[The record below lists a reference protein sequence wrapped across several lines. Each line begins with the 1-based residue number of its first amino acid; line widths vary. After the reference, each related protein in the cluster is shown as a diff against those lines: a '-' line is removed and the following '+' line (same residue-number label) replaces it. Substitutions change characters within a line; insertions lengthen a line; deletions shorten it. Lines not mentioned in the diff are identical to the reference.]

1 MALFT
6 GSGVALI
13 TPFNNKN
20 EINFEKLREL
30 LEFHIANKT
39 DAVIVTGTTGESSTM
54 TDEEKL
60 AVIKFSVETVNKR
73 IPVIAGTGSNNTKHA
88 VKMSI
93 KAQELGADGLLVVT
107 PYYNKGNEK
116 GIYNHY
122 KIIAE
127 SVDIPVILY
136 NVPGRTGVNLSIN
149 LLKKLAQIKNIIA
162 IKEASGNISYA
173 AEIARE
179 VPELDIYSGN
189 DDMTVPLLSL
199 GGKGVI
205 SVSANIIPETVHNM
219 TYAFFERDND
229 TARELQLK
237 YNDLVNALFIEVN
250 PVPVKE
256 AMNFL
261 DYNVGECRLPLGE
274 MSEENKNTLHR
285 IIEKHGVAQWK

>member
-88 VKMSI
+88 VEMSI

-107 PYYNKGNEK
+107 PYYNKGNEN

-122 KIIAE
+122 KLIAE

-256 AMNFL
+256 VMNFL
-261 DYNVGECRLPLGE
+261 GYNVGECRLPLGE

>member
-1 MALFT
+1 MTLFT

-88 VKMSI
+88 VEMSI

-107 PYYNKGNEK
+107 PYYNKGNEN

-122 KIIAE
+122 KLIAE

-261 DYNVGECRLPLGE
+261 GYNVGECRLPLGE

>member
-1 MALFT
+1 MAFFT

-13 TPFNNKN
+13 TPFNDKN

-88 VKMSI
+88 VEMSI

-107 PYYNKGNEK
+107 PYYNKGNEN

-179 VPELDIYSGN
+179 VPGLDIYSGN

-261 DYNVGECRLPLGE
+261 GYNVGECRLPLGE

>member
-1 MALFT
+1 MAIFT

-13 TPFNNKN
+13 TPFNEKN

-30 LEFHIANKT
+30 LEYHIANRT
-39 DAVIVTGTTGESSTM
+39 DAVIVTGTTGESATM
-54 TDEEKL
+54 SDEEKL
-60 AVIKFSVETVNKR
+60 AVIKFSVDVVRGR

-88 VKMSI
+88 VWLS
-93 KAQELGADGLLVVT
+93 QEAEKLGADALLVVT
-107 PYYNKGNEK
+107 PYYNKGNES

-122 KIIAE
+122 REIAE
-127 SVDIPVILY
+127 NVKIPIILY
-136 NVPGRTGVNLSIN
+136 NVPGRTGVNLSVN
-149 LLKKLAQIKNIIA
+149 LVKELSRLKNIDA

-173 AEIARE
+173 AEIARA

-189 DDMTVPLLSL
+189 DDMTVPLLSI

-205 SVSANIIPETVHNM
+205 SVSANILPEIVHNM
-219 TYAFFERDND
+219 VMAFLNKD
-229 TARELQLK
+229 TDKARELQLK

-261 DYNVGECRLPLGE
+261 GYGVGECRLPLGE
-274 MSEENKNTLHR
+274 MSEKNKEILYE
-285 IIEKHGVAQWK
+285 IIRKHEVSQWK

>member
-1 MALFT
+1 MTLFT

-13 TPFNNKN
+13 TPFNDKN

-88 VKMSI
+88 VEMSI

-107 PYYNKGNEK
+107 PYYNKGNEN

-122 KIIAE
+122 KLIAE

-179 VPELDIYSGN
+179 VSELDIYSGN

-261 DYNVGECRLPLGE
+261 GYNVGECRLPLGE

>member
-88 VKMSI
+88 VEMSI

-107 PYYNKGNEK
+107 PYYNKGNEN

-261 DYNVGECRLPLGE
+261 GYNVGECRLPLGE

>member
-1 MALFT
+1 MTLFT

-13 TPFNNKN
+13 TPFNEKN

-54 TDEEKL
+54 SDEEKL

-73 IPVIAGTGSNNTKHA
+73 IPVIAGTGSNNTQHA
-88 VKMSI
+88 VEMSR
-93 KAQELGADGLLVVT
+93 KAEELGADGLLVVT
-107 PYYNKGNEK
+107 PYYNKGNEN

-122 KIIAE
+122 KLIAE
-127 SVDIPVILY
+127 NVNIPVILY
-136 NVPGRTGVNLSIN
+136 NVPGRTGVNLSIK
-149 LLKKLAQIKNIIA
+149 LLKKLAQIKNITA

-205 SVSANIIPETVHNM
+205 SVSANILPETVHNM
-219 TYAFFERDND
+219 TSAFFEKDTD

-250 PVPVKE
+250 PVLVKE

-261 DYNVGECRLPLGE
+261 GYNVGECRLPLGE
-274 MSEENKNTLHR
+274 MTEENKKTLHN
-285 IIEKHGVAQWK
+285 IIEKHGVTQWK

>member
-73 IPVIAGTGSNNTKHA
+73 IPVIAGTGSNNTKHT
-88 VKMSI
+88 VEMSI

-107 PYYNKGNEK
+107 PYYNKGNEN

-122 KIIAE
+122 KLIAE

-261 DYNVGECRLPLGE
+261 GYNVGECRLPLGE

>member
-88 VKMSI
+88 VEMSI

-107 PYYNKGNEK
+107 PYYNKGNEN

-122 KIIAE
+122 KLIAE

-237 YNDLVNALFIEVN
+237 YNDLINALFIEVN

-261 DYNVGECRLPLGE
+261 GYNVGECRLPLGE

>member
-1 MALFT
+1 MAIFT

-13 TPFNNKN
+13 TPFNEKN

-30 LEFHIANKT
+30 LEYHIVNRT
-39 DAVIVTGTTGESSTM
+39 DAVIVTGTTGESATM
-54 TDEEKL
+54 SDEEKL
-60 AVIKFSVETVNKR
+60 AVIKFSVDVVRGR

-88 VKMSI
+88 VWLS
-93 KAQELGADGLLVVT
+93 QEAEKLGADALLVVT
-107 PYYNKGNEK
+107 PYYNKGNES

-122 KIIAE
+122 REIAE
-127 SVDIPVILY
+127 NVKIPIILY

-149 LLKKLAQIKNIIA
+149 LVKELSRLKNIDA

-173 AEIARE
+173 AEIARA

-189 DDMTVPLLSL
+189 DDMTVPLLSI

-205 SVSANIIPETVHNM
+205 SVSANILPEIVHNM
-219 TYAFFERDND
+219 VMAFLNKD
-229 TARELQLK
+229 TDKARELQLK

-261 DYNVGECRLPLGE
+261 GYGVGECRLPLGKMNE
-274 MSEENKNTLHR
+274 KNKEVLYEIIRKHEVSE
-285 IIEKHGVAQWK
+285 WK

>member
-13 TPFNNKN
+13 TPFNDKN

-88 VKMSI
+88 VEMSI
-93 KAQELGADGLLVVT
+93 KAQKLGADGLLVVT
-107 PYYNKGNEK
+107 PYYNKGNEN

-127 SVDIPVILY
+127 NVDIPVILY

-149 LLKKLAQIKNIIA
+149 LLKKLAQIKNITA

-261 DYNVGECRLPLGE
+261 GYDVGECRLPLGK

>member
-1 MALFT
+1 MTLFT

-13 TPFNNKN
+13 TPFNDKN

-88 VKMSI
+88 VEMSI

-107 PYYNKGNEK
+107 PYYNKGNEN

-149 LLKKLAQIKNIIA
+149 LLKKLVQIKNIIA

-261 DYNVGECRLPLGE
+261 GYNVGECRLPLGE

>member
-88 VKMSI
+88 VEMSI

-122 KIIAE
+122 KLIAE

-189 DDMTVPLLSL
+189 DDMTVRLLSL

>member
-1 MALFT
+1 MAIFT

-13 TPFNNKN
+13 TPFDEKN

-30 LEFHIANKT
+30 LEYHIVNRT
-39 DAVIVTGTTGESSTM
+39 DAVIVTGTTGESATM
-54 TDEEKL
+54 SDEEKL
-60 AVIKFSVETVNKR
+60 AVIKFSVDVVRGR

-88 VKMSI
+88 VWLS
-93 KAQELGADGLLVVT
+93 QEAEKLGADALLVVT
-107 PYYNKGNEK
+107 PYYNKGNES

-122 KIIAE
+122 KEIAE
-127 SVDIPVILY
+127 NVKIPIILY

-149 LLKKLAQIKNIIA
+149 LVEELSKLENVVA

-173 AEIARE
+173 AEIARV

-189 DDMTVPLLSL
+189 DDMTVPLLSI

-205 SVSANIIPETVHNM
+205 SVSANILPEIVHNM
-219 TYAFFERDND
+219 VMAFLNKDID
-229 TARELQLK
+229 KARELQLK

-250 PVPVKE
+250 PVPIKE

-261 DYNVGECRLPLGE
+261 GYDVGGCRLPLGKMNE
-274 MSEENKNTLHR
+274 KNKEVLYEVIR
-285 IIEKHGVAQWK
+285 KHGVSQWK

>member
-13 TPFNNKN
+13 TPFNDKN

-88 VKMSI
+88 VEMSI

-107 PYYNKGNEK
+107 PYYNKGNEN

-122 KIIAE
+122 KLIAE
-127 SVDIPVILY
+127 SVNIPVILY

-261 DYNVGECRLPLGE
+261 GYNVGECRLPLGE